1 MGEHFLVVE
10 DDVRVARHIARDLEK
25 SRRKVLIA
33 HTVQEAC
40 AMGNSLREMT
50 GAVVDLS
57 LPDGTGFDVAR
68 YLLARIPGLPVLVIT
83 ATRSAELVNACQLLG
98 VELVL
103 KPTPRD
109 NLQVFAERASWLKR
123 VSNDQIARY
132 AAQYALEHDL
142 SRREQDVLGLALQ
155 GLGRREI
162 CEKLG
167 RPEPTVKMQIRAMLR
182 KTKKPTLGALVT
194 HILMDAWLA
203 RNAWQS

>member
-33 HTVQEAC
+33 HTVREAC
-40 AMGNSLREMT
+40 AVGNSLREMT

-68 YLLARIPGLPVLVIT
+68 YLRARIPGLPVLVIT
-83 ATRSAELVNACQLLG
+83 ETRSAELVNACQLLG

-132 AAQYALEHDL
+132 AAQ
-142 SRREQDVLGLALQ
+142 
-155 GLGRREI
+155 
-162 CEKLG
+162 
-167 RPEPTVKMQIRAMLR
+167 
-182 KTKKPTLGALVT
+182 
-194 HILMDAWLA
+194 
-203 RNAWQS
+203 